1 MTIAHKRFLALIFIV
16 ACFCAAYLFF
26 SDVVVRVTGPAV
38 IKVIRGS
45 GQSPVGA
52 ASSDITYPTRI
63 AGYGE
68 SGPHVVTIS
77 ARPDF
82 IFPAFEG
89 ELLGSDRGEWGGE
102 LVFRDQSGTIH
113 RLINRDVRGIVR
125 MPFGIVVFTGLAH
138 MGSSTGNIYSVA
150 RRADG
155 AVAATLIH
163 DLRGSPD
170 AIRWT
175 TRGDLVF
182 QVNIQELPR
191 RGLFGGQKTR
201 CLLLD
206 RSGALRKQFCAAIM
220 VSRHGS

>member
-1 MTIAHKRFLALIFIV
+1 MRKTYKRFAAVIFVV
-16 ACFCAAYLFF
+16 ACFCVAYLFF
-26 SDVVVRVTGPAV
+26 SDVVVHVTGPAV
-38 IKVIRGS
+38 VKIARVA
-45 GQSPVGA
+45 GQSPTGA
-52 ASSDITYPTRI
+52 ASSDISYPTQI

-68 SGPHVVTIS
+68 SGPHVFTIR
-77 ARPDF
+77 ARPVF
-82 IFPAFEG
+82 TLSAFDG

-102 LVFRDQSGTIH
+102 LVFRDRIGAVH

-138 MGSSTGNIYSVA
+138 MGSSTGGIYSVA
-150 RRADG
+150 RRTDG

-163 DLRGSPD
+163 DLRGAPE

-182 QVNIQELPR
+182 QVDIQELRP
-191 RGLFGGQKTR
+191 RGLFGGQRTR

-206 RSGALRKQFCAAIM
+206 RSGALRKQLCAAIM
-220 VSRHGS
+220 DTRHGS